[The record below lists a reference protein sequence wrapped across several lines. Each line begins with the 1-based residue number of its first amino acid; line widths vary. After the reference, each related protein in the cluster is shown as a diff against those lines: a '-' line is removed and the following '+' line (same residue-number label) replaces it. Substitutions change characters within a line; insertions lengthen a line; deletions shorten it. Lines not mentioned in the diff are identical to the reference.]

1 VFTSIGRIHQ
11 LFPVLGPLK
20 PTLVTGAAAIRLYL
34 LQQSGA
40 RRISALAA
48 PPTKCLLLLLLWVAL
63 SVPGALYPRLAFDL
77 LTDSFIK
84 TVILFVLIVGSVQG
98 FRDVERL
105 APLPIMSPRHSTP
118 RSCSYVS
125 ALPLGLYFAL
135 GQHRSSRR
143 VAGAAGLV
151 ALSITFVWSGSRG
164 GFLALLGVAAFVL
177 FRFPAIKK
185 TWRVLGTAAVVYH
198 RAHDR
203 QRYLLDTNAHDPRA

>member
-1 VFTSIGRIHQ
+1 MLVRSDVGGGSWR
-11 LFPVLGPLK
+11 LGGLYYYDANDYA
-20 PTLVTGAAAIRLYL
+20 TLA
-34 LQQSGA
+34 
-40 RRISALAA
+40 
-48 PPTKCLLLLLLWVAL
+48 
-63 SVPGALYPRLAFDL
+63 
-77 LTDSFIK
+77 
-84 TVILFVLIVGSVQG
+84 
-98 FRDVERL
+98 
-105 APLPIMSPRHSTP
+105 
-118 RSCSYVS
+118 VS